1 MSDNTA
7 MRAISWKV
15 LLAYAAASLVL
26 DAVSNPQTILPLA
39 LAPWT
44 PPTGL
49 SLAFLLL
56 FGLHYAPWLIGA
68 TFLIGLPIYGLPPDW
83 LAALWASTLLMLG
96 LAALVTWLVRGLGIS
111 PRLENLRDLSWFL
124 VVAVLAAWLDAGVH
138 VFSRSPEAAP
148 DAFAWWADLVNFWVG
163 ALIRVLVIT
172 PLVLANRWQD
182 WQQWRPTREMVLQAA
197 AIALALW
204 VIFGLR
210 YTDEFKFF
218 YLLFLPLIWIA
229 MRHGIHGATAAL
241 AATHLGL
248 NAILQWQAL
257 HAITVVEFQMLMLG
271 LALTGLFLGM
281 TVSERRATEERL
293 LRREADLNQA
303 LRLAA
308 AGEMAQALAHELNQ
322 PLSALANYA
331 QASRMMLADLDRHG
345 PLLADTLNKIAD
357 EAGRAGQVIHR
368 LRDFF
373 RGGSMR
379 LETCAVRDLIEEGI
393 SPLGKRAERYGI
405 EIDIALPAN
414 LPEISADRV
423 QIATVLLNLVGNA
436 IDALRKAGAGER
448 RIGISGE
455 HLADGMIRICVT
467 DSGPGIAPEIQ
478 DRLFQPF
485 ATSKPEGMGLGLAI
499 SRTLVEA
506 HGGTLELTSGR
517 PTRFC
522 LTLPIETV
530 GDERKSVASTHIRHP
545 NATTAH
551 V

>member
-1 MSDNTA
+1 
-7 MRAISWKV
+7 
-15 LLAYAAASLVL
+15 
-26 DAVSNPQTILPLA
+26 AVSNPQTVLPLA

-44 PPTGL
+44 PPIGL
-49 SLAFLLL
+49 SLAFMLR
-56 FGLHYAPWLIGA
+56 FGLQYAPWMIGV
-68 TFLIGLPIYGLPPDW
+68 TFLVGLPIYGLPPDW
-83 LAALWASTLLMLG
+83 LAALWAGGLMMLG
-96 LAALVTWLVRGLGIS
+96 LVGLTAWALHGLRIN

-124 VVAVLAAWLDAGVH
+124 VVAVLAAWLDAAVH
-138 VFSRSPEAAP
+138 VFSRSPEAATG
-148 DAFAWWADLVNFWVG
+148 AYAWWADLVNFWIG
-163 ALIRVLVIT
+163 ALIRVLVIA
-172 PLVLANRWQD
+172 PLILANAWHD
-182 WQQWRPTREMVLQAA
+182 WRKWRLTQEMVLQGLTI
-197 AIALALW
+197 AIALW

-218 YLLFLPLIWIA
+218 YLLFLPLIWVA
-229 MRHGIHGATAAL
+229 MRYGLNGATAAL

-248 NAILQWQAL
+248 NMILEWRAL

-281 TVSERRATEERL
+281 TVSVRRATEERL

-357 EAGRAGQVIHR
+357 EAARAGQVVHR
-368 LRDFF
+368 LREFF
-373 RGGSMR
+373 RGGTVRM
-379 LETCAVRDLIEEGI
+379 ETCQVADLIEEGI
-393 SPLGKRAERYGI
+393 APLAKRAGRYGVNLNVS
-405 EIDIALPAN
+405 LPAG
-414 LPEISADRV
+414 LPEVAADRV

-436 IDALRKAGAGER
+436 IDVLRNGRYTER
-448 RIGISGE
+448 HIDIAAE
-455 HLADGMIRICVT
+455 QLAEDQVRICVT
-467 DSGPGIAPEIQ
+467 DNGPGIAPEIQ

-506 HGGTLELTSGR
+506 HGGSLDLANRR

-522 LTLPIETV
+522 FTLPV
-530 GDERKSVASTHIRHP
+530 DSHAAGAPAHP
-545 NATTAH
+545 DKP
-551 V
+551 

>member
-1 MSDNTA
+1 MDDNAA
-7 MRAISWKV
+7 MRPISWKI
-15 LLAYAAASLVL
+15 LLAYCLASLVL

-44 PPTGL
+44 PPIGL

-56 FGLHYAPWLIGA
+56 FGLHYAPWLIGV

-83 LAALWASTLLMLG
+83 LAALWAATLLMLG
-96 LAALVTWLVRGLGIS
+96 LVGLTAWVSHGLRLN

-148 DAFAWWADLVNFWVG
+148 DAFAWWADLVNYWVG
-163 ALIRVLVIT
+163 ALIRVLVIA
-172 PLVLANRWQD
+172 PLVMANTWRD
-182 WQQWRPTREMVLQAA
+182 WRKWRPTREMVLQGAT
-197 AIALALW
+197 IGVALW
-204 VIFGLR
+204 VIFGLH

-229 MRHGIHGATAAL
+229 MRFGIHGATAAL

-248 NAILQWQAL
+248 NMILEWQEL

-281 TVSERRATEERL
+281 TVSVRRATEERL

-345 PLLADTLNKIAD
+345 PLLAETLNKIAD
-357 EAGRAGQVIHR
+357 EAGRAGQVVHR
-368 LRDFF
+368 LREFF
-373 RGGSMR
+373 RGGTVRM
-379 LETCAVRDLIEEGI
+379 ETCAVADLIEEGI
-393 SPLGKRAERYGI
+393 APLRKRAARYGV
-405 EIDIALPAN
+405 ELNLNLSAN
-414 LPEISADRV
+414 LPDLSADRV
-423 QIATVLLNLVGNA
+423 QIATVLINLVGNA
-436 IDALRKAGAGER
+436 LDALRKGQGGER
-448 RIGISGE
+448 RIDIG
-455 HLADGMIRICVT
+455 ADQSDAGMVRICVA
-467 DSGPGIAPEIQ
+467 DNGPGIAPEIQ

-506 HGGTLELTSGR
+506 HGGTLELKPGR

-522 LTLPIETV
+522 FTLPTEAATA
-530 GDERKSVASTHIRHP
+530 KSEIRNPKSPIDH
-545 NATTAH
+545 A
-551 V
+551 

>member
-1 MSDNTA
+1 

-15 LLAYAAASLVL
+15 LLAFGFANLAL
-26 DAVSNPQTILPLA
+26 DLLSNPQTMLPLA

-44 PPTGL
+44 PPIGL

-56 FGLHYAPWLIGA
+56 FGLNYAPWLIGI
-68 TFLIGLPIYGLPPDW
+68 TFLIGLPLYGLPPDW
-83 LAALWASTLLMLG
+83 LAALWAATLLMLG
-96 LAALVTWLVRGLGIS
+96 LTGLAAWSRHGLHIN

-124 VVAVLAAWLDAGVH
+124 VIAVLAAWLDAGVH

-148 DAFAWWADLVNFWVG
+148 DAFAWGADLVNFWIG
-163 ALIRVLVIT
+163 ALIRVLVIA
-172 PLVLANRWQD
+172 PLVMANNWQE
-182 WQQWRPTREMVLQAA
+182 WRKWRLTQEMFLQGVT
-197 AIALALW
+197 IALALW

-229 MRHGIHGATAAL
+229 MRYGIYGATAAL
-241 AATHLGL
+241 AATHLGM
-248 NAILQWQAL
+248 NMILEWRAL

-271 LALTGLFLGM
+271 LALTGLFLGI
-281 TVSERRATEERL
+281 TVSVRRTTEERL

-331 QASRMMLADLDRHG
+331 QASRMMLTDLERHG
-345 PLLADTLNKIAD
+345 PLLAETLNKIAD
-357 EAGRAGQVIHR
+357 EAARAGKVVHR
-368 LRDFF
+368 LREFF
-373 RGGSMR
+373 RGGTVRM
-379 LETCAVRDLIEEGI
+379 ETCTVGDLIDEGTT
-393 SPLGKRAERYGI
+393 PLSKRAARFGI
-405 EIDIALPAN
+405 ALSVTLPAN
-414 LPEISADRV
+414 LPDISADRV

-436 IDALRKAGAGER
+436 IDALRKGGAAER
-448 RIGISGE
+448 QIEIE
-455 HLADGMIRICVT
+455 AEQIDPGMVRLCVT

-506 HGGTLELTSGR
+506 HGGSLDLVSRR

-522 LTLPIETV
+522 FTLPVEAGSSSNPEHRT
-530 GDERKSVASTHIRHP
+530 P
-545 NATTAH
+545 
-551 V
+551 

>member
-1 MSDNTA
+1 
-7 MRAISWKV
+7 
-15 LLAYAAASLVL
+15 
-26 DAVSNPQTILPLA
+26 
-39 LAPWT
+39 
-44 PPTGL
+44 L

-56 FGLHYAPWLIGA
+56 FGMHYAPWLIGI
-68 TFLIGLPIYGLPPDW
+68 TFLVGLPLYGLPPDW

-96 LAALVTWLVRGLGIS
+96 LIALVSWSQRGLRIN

-124 VVAVLAAWLDAGVH
+124 VIAVLAAWLDAGVH

-148 DAFAWWADLVNFWVG
+148 DAFAWWADLVNFWIG
-163 ALIRVLVIT
+163 ALIRVLVIA
-172 PLVLANRWQD
+172 PLVMANAWPD
-182 WQQWRPTREMVLQAA
+182 WRKWRPTREMVLQGAT
-197 AIALALW
+197 IAVALW

-218 YLLFLPLIWIA
+218 YLLFLPLIWVA
-229 MRHGIHGATAAL
+229 MRYGIHGATAAL

-248 NAILQWQAL
+248 NAILEWREL

-281 TVSERRATEERL
+281 TVSVRRATEERL

-357 EAGRAGQVIHR
+357 EAARAGQVVHR
-368 LRDFF
+368 LREFF
-373 RGGSMR
+373 RGGTMR
-379 LETCAVRDLIEEGI
+379 METLAVADLIEEGI
-393 SPLGKRAERYGI
+393 APLHKRATRFGV
-405 EIDIALPAN
+405 DLDVTLPAN
-414 LPEISADRV
+414 LPDIAADRV

-436 IDALRKAGAGER
+436 IDALRKTGAAER
-448 RIGISGE
+448 RIDIDAE
-455 HLADGMIRICVT
+455 QLAAGLVRICVT

-506 HGGTLELTSGR
+506 HGGTLELTGSR

-522 LTLPIETV
+522 FTLPTETV
-530 GDERKSVASTHIRHP
+530 GATLKSEIHNQKSAIDH
-545 NATTAH
+545 A
-551 V
+551 

>member
-1 MSDNTA
+1 

-15 LLAYAAASLVL
+15 LLAYCLASLVL

-56 FGLHYAPWLIGA
+56 FGLQYAPWLIGA
-68 TFLIGLPIYGLPPDW
+68 TLLIGLPIYGLPPDW
-83 LAALWASTLLMLG
+83 LAALWAATLLMLG
-96 LAALVTWLVRGLGIS
+96 LSGLVAWLQHGLKVN

-148 DAFAWWADLVNFWVG
+148 DAFAWWADLVNFWIG
-163 ALIRVLVIT
+163 ALIRVLVIA
-172 PLVLANRWQD
+172 PLIMANARLD
-182 WQQWRPTREMVLQAA
+182 WRKWRPTREMFLQGAT
-197 AIALALW
+197 IALSLW

-218 YLLFLPLIWIA
+218 HLLFLPLIWIA
-229 MRHGIHGATAAL
+229 MRYGLHGATAAL

-248 NAILQWQAL
+248 NAILEWRAL
-257 HAITVVEFQMLMLG
+257 HAIAVVEFQMLMLG

-281 TVSERRATEERL
+281 TVSVRRATEERL

-331 QASRMMLADLDRHG
+331 QASRMMLTDLGRHG

-357 EAGRAGQVIHR
+357 EAGRAGQVVHR
-368 LRDFF
+368 LREFF
-373 RGGSMR
+373 RGGTVRM
-379 LETCAVRDLIEEGI
+379 ETLTVAELIEEGI
-393 SPLGKRAERYGI
+393 APLHKRAARFGV
-405 EIDIALPAN
+405 DLNVALPAS
-414 LPEISADRV
+414 LPDVSADRV
-423 QIATVLLNLVGNA
+423 QIATVLLNLVNNA
-436 IDALRKAGAGER
+436 IDALRKAGTAEPQ
-448 RIGISGE
+448 IDIEAELLASGT
-455 HLADGMIRICVT
+455 IRICAT
-467 DSGPGIAPEIQ
+467 DNGPGIAQEIQ
-478 DRLFQPF
+478 ERLFQPF

-506 HGGTLELTSGR
+506 HGGTLELAGHR

-522 LTLPIETV
+522 FTLPVEPTGQGALARSET
-530 GDERKSVASTHIRHP
+530 R
-545 NATTAH
+545 
-551 V
+551 

>member
-1 MSDNTA
+1 MALNDNIA
-7 MRAISWKV
+7 MRAISLPV
-15 LLAYAAASLVL
+15 LLSYGLASLAL

-44 PPTGL
+44 PATGL
-49 SLAFLLL
+49 SLAYLLL
-56 FGLHYAPWLIGA
+56 FGSQYAPWLIGI
-68 TFLIGLPIYGLPPDW
+68 TFLIGLPLYGLPPDW
-83 LAALWASTLLMLG
+83 LAALWVATLLMLG
-96 LAALVTWLVRGLGIS
+96 LVGLAGWLRHGLGVN
-111 PRLENLRDLSWFL
+111 PKLETLRDLSWFL

-148 DAFAWWADLVNFWVG
+148 DAFAWWADLVNFWIG
-163 ALIRVLVIT
+163 ALIRVLVIA
-172 PLVLANRWQD
+172 PLVLAND
-182 WQQWRPTREMVLQAA
+182 WRNWHKWRPTREMFLQAA
-197 AIALALW
+197 TIAIALW

-218 YLLFLPLIWIA
+218 YLLFLPLIWVA
-229 MRHGIHGATAAL
+229 MRYGLHGATAAL

-248 NAILQWQAL
+248 NAILAWREL

-271 LALTGLFLGM
+271 LALTGLFLGL
-281 TVSERRATEERL
+281 TVSVRRATEERL

-345 PLLADTLNKIAD
+345 PLLAETLNKIAD
-357 EAGRAGQVIHR
+357 EAGRAGQVVHR
-368 LRDFF
+368 LREFF
-373 RGGSMR
+373 RGGTVRM
-379 LETCAVRDLIEEGI
+379 ETCAVPDLIEEGI
-393 SPLGKRAERYGI
+393 APLRKRAARFGI
-405 EIDIALPAN
+405 ALEVALPAS
-414 LPEISADRV
+414 LPVVSADRV

-436 IDALRKAGAGER
+436 IDVLRKGVDGER
-448 RIGISGE
+448 RIDIGAEAPASG
-455 HLADGMIRICVT
+455 LVRVCVS
-467 DSGPGIAPEIQ
+467 DSGPGIVPEVR

-506 HGGTLELTSGR
+506 HGGTLELVGDR

-522 LTLPIETV
+522 FTLPVETAPARIET
-530 GDERKSVASTHIRHP
+530 RHP
-545 NATTAH
+545 QAELPYA
-551 V
+551 

>member
-1 MSDNTA
+1 

-15 LLAYAAASLVL
+15 LLAYAVASLVL
-26 DAVSNPQTILPLA
+26 DALSNPQTILPLA

-56 FGLHYAPWLIGA
+56 FGRHYAPWLIGI
-68 TFLIGLPIYGLPPDW
+68 TFLVGLPLYGLPPDW

-96 LAALVTWLVRGLGIS
+96 LVGLAAWLSHGVRFN
-111 PRLENLRDLSWFL
+111 PRLENQRDLSWFL
-124 VVAVLAAWLDAGVH
+124 IAAVVAAWLDAGVH

-148 DAFAWWADLVNFWVG
+148 DALAWLADLVNFWIG
-163 ALIRVLVIT
+163 ALIRVLVIA
-172 PLVLANRWQD
+172 PLVLANAWQD
-182 WQQWRPTREMVLQAA
+182 WRKWRPTREMVLQGATI
-197 AIALALW
+197 AIALW

-218 YLLFLPLIWIA
+218 YLLFLPLIWVA
-229 MRHGIHGATAAL
+229 MRFGIHGATAAL

-248 NAILQWQAL
+248 NAILEWRAL

-281 TVSERRATEERL
+281 TVSVRRATEERL

-331 QASRMMLADLDRHG
+331 QASRMMLADLGRHG
-345 PLLADTLNKIAD
+345 PLLAETLNKIAD
-357 EAGRAGQVIHR
+357 EAGRAGQVVHR
-368 LRDFF
+368 LREFF
-373 RGGSMR
+373 RGGTVHM
-379 LETCAVRDLIEEGI
+379 ETCAVADLVEEGI
-393 SPLGKRAERYGI
+393 APLHKRAARFGVNLNV
-405 EIDIALPAN
+405 ALPAN
-414 LPEISADRV
+414 LPAISADRV
-423 QIATVLLNLVGNA
+423 QIATVLLNLAGNA
-436 IDALRKAGAGER
+436 IDALRKTDGAER
-448 RIGISGE
+448 RIDIAAEALPSG
-455 HLADGMIRICVT
+455 MVRICVT

-506 HGGTLELTSGR
+506 HGGTLDLAGTR

-522 LTLPIETV
+522 FTLPEETQ
-530 GDERKSVASTHIRHP
+530 SVTVAAKPEVRNPQTELP
-545 NATTAH
+545 Y